1 MKPGYMLLGLVL
13 GLAPARPATAPAEYW
28 KGRVEVAIF
37 RFTESAINAVGEGSP
52 VYRALP
58 ERRTFAIYQI
68 PKGIVR
74 RELTFLSRNRVI
86 EGPMDFALFNYETG
100 YSVFWDKNA
109 TRAERGYFRLRATPS
124 TVGTRR
130 ILGNL
135 CTGYEYNWQDTPA
148 SREERVQWIATDANL
163 PEPLLETWYS
173 FDEPNVLVY
182 VEVAVVSELEQVGE
196 LPDSMFEPPPGMPV
210 VNIK

>member
-109 TRAERGYFRLRATPS
+109 TRAERG
-124 TVGTRR
+124 
-130 ILGNL
+130 
-135 CTGYEYNWQDTPA
+135 
-148 SREERVQWIATDANL
+148 
-163 PEPLLETWYS
+163 
-173 FDEPNVLVY
+173 
-182 VEVAVVSELEQVGE
+182 
-196 LPDSMFEPPPGMPV
+196 
-210 VNIK
+210 